1 MRSSEDVAA
10 DVYAGLRDHLAD
22 LKKPAPWTPEQY
34 RAKLREL
41 GFAELESRLPA
52 DALRPRR
59 SW

>member
-10 DVYAGLRDHLAD
+10 DVYAGLRDQLAD

-41 GFAELESRLPA
+41 GFVEL
-52 DALRPRR
+52 
-59 SW
+59 